1 MKPKVIIILGPTAVG
16 KTKLSIDLAKK
27 LNTEIV
33 SADSMQI
40 YKYMDI
46 GTAKPTEEEMSGIKH
61 YMIDEIDPVIEFS
74 VAQYKELAQNYL
86 DEIISQGK
94 TPIVVGGT
102 GLYINSLIYNI
113 QFSESINDPEYRAQ
127 LLNLA
132 ASKGN
137 EYLHSL
143 LAEVDPESTQRL
155 HSNDVKRIIRA
166 LEVYRVTGKTMTYH
180 YSVSRLN
187 PSKYDF
193 ILVGLSMDR
202 EVLYKRINKRVDIML
217 DQGLVEE
224 VKALLEKGY
233 TKNLTSMQGI
243 GYKEIINYLEGN
255 CSLDEAIETIKQESR
270 RYAKRQFTW
279 FRRIEEIKW
288 FDVTGIDYEK
298 FFKKVYEYIAQNL
311 EIM

>member
-1 MKPKVIIILGPTAVG
+1 MKPKVIIILGPTAIG
-16 KTKLSIDLAKK
+16 KTKLSIDLAIK
-27 LNTEIV
+27 LNTQIV

-40 YKYMDI
+40 YKYMNI

-61 YMIDEIDPVIEFS
+61 YMIDEINPTVEFS
-74 VAQYKELAQNYL
+74 VAQYKELAQRYL
-86 DEIISQGK
+86 DEIILKGK

-113 QFSESINDPEYRAQ
+113 QFSESISDPDYRTQ
-127 LLNLA
+127 LLELA
-132 ASKGN
+132 ASRGN
-137 EYLHSL
+137 EYIHSL
-143 LAEVDPESTQRL
+143 LAEIDPESAQRL

-180 YSVSRLN
+180 YSISRLN

-193 ILVGLSMDR
+193 ILMGLSIDR
-202 EVLYKRINKRVDIML
+202 EVLYERINKRVDIML
-217 DQGLVEE
+217 KQGLIDE
-224 VKALLEKGY
+224 VKTLLEKGY
-233 TKNLTSMQGI
+233 SKKLTSMQGI
-243 GYKEIINYLEGN
+243 GYKEIIEYLEGN
-255 CSLDEAIETIKQESR
+255 CSLNDAVEIIKRESR

-288 FDVTGIDYEK
+288 FDVTDLNYEK
-298 FFKKVYEYIAQNL
+298 NFKNVYEYIAQNM